1 MARAAVVPCALCTAS
16 TDLLPCCC
24 CCCCCCC
31 TIPYRTHRGARPL
44 TAAAGGCG
52 STGAKNASLLSHFI
66 LDLVLFYHQN
76 DRFTKTGSG
85 QTYYGVGKT
94 QKETCFFRRPHPWL
108 RCPAGLAA
116 AGTNRSSAQ
125 RTRWPTP
132 RRISTGRLRRG
143 EVTEPRPA
151 TRRRA
156 TFHTACPRLPR
167 QHHRHHRRRRCPD
180 RRRATSM
187 GCGRKVVR
195 KNAFFFLPFDT
206 KDDHFA
212 KTGSGQTEQKLKT
225 NVVIRRRYSQGSV
238 SSAAGA
244 PVRAS
249 AAYLARC
256 ACGSTARQWSQMAP
270 PPSTARRQET
280 TAMWCRWRARR
291 SRRVR
296 IGSMWSA
303 STRCATSGQSSR
315 TRRSAPKVG
324 RARRAEE

>member
-1 MARAAVVPCALCTAS
+1 MLFSQAASLAALSSRPGCSWDEQIICPADPLANPAQNFNGTVTPWRGDRAPSCNAAPGYVPHCMPPPAPPAPPAPPS
-16 TDLLPCCC
+16 PPSPPLPG
-24 CCCCCCC
+24 
-31 TIPYRTHRGARPL
+31 PPEGNVDGLRAQG
-44 TAAAGGCG
+44 
-52 STGAKNASLLSHFI
+52 GAKKRVLLVCLLI
-66 LDLVLFYHQN
+66 
-76 DRFTKTGSG
+76 
-85 QTYYGVGKT
+85 
-94 QKETCFFRRPHPWL
+94 P
-108 RCPAGLAA
+108 
-116 AGTNRSSAQ
+116 
-125 RTRWPTP
+125 
-132 RRISTGRLRRG
+132 
-143 EVTEPRPA
+143 
-151 TRRRA
+151 
-156 TFHTACPRLPR
+156 
-167 QHHRHHRRRRCPD
+167 
-180 RRRATSM
+180 
-187 GCGRKVVR
+187 
-195 KNAFFFLPFDT
+195 
-206 KDDHFA
+206 KDYHFA

-244 PVRAS
+244 PVRTS

-256 ACGSTARQWSQMAP
+256 ACGSTARQWSQTAP